1 MTFSNLWPLGFLIL
15 IPVIIILYLLKQ
27 KVKDQPFSST
37 MLWREIYKNL
47 EAKTP
52 FEKLKNNILMYLQ
65 ILAMLLLILALMAP
79 VIRNGGLVQRNTILV
94 IDKSAS
100 METAYGGGDSRL
112 DEAVSRARRYLEGV
126 NDSGMVTIVAC
137 GDEAEIIY
145 QGQDKATAKRRLG
158 ELKTEQVSGNL
169 DAASGMVGSLV
180 SNLDNVDV
188 VCYTDS
194 DFDYESWKRNNDKI
208 SLAVESIYSKE
219 ENLSVDYVNYG
230 LKDNTI
236 EAICKVANHGTKPA
250 ASDVSLYL
258 NNEIIDVQTVTVEAG
273 ESETVYFNEA
283 PLPSDYIADSQA
295 TSTGTEL
302 DGNNILE
309 SGIDDENDISV
320 AGVDNNTPAGG
331 NVNITKALVLRAE
344 LSEKDALSA
353 DNFSSIQI
361 TADNSKKILLLSEG
375 NVFMEK
381 ALSLVDGAL
390 VYKSEDISVL
400 EQENDFELYVFDG
413 INIPDDFDMSR
424 LNKNAALLLINY
436 KEDPFGLVGSN
447 SDISDVMLH
456 FDKSEITEYVE
467 GYSFGVTNAYTY
479 NLPEWASPIIAADD
493 GSVVGYYGKA
503 LSGISDKSDKG
514 SIIDAPAEGVHVN
527 EGSSDKTGTGYHHIG
542 VFGFDIHNTDLALQ
556 TEFPIFMSQL
566 TEYLLT
572 GNEELVEINNFPID
586 ESEVIPIENVEVS
599 GVLDKTKI
607 GGRAIRNLLLFA
619 AIIVLIVEWIIY
631 HLQVHSGKKK
641 QFLVV
646 RAVLLA
652 AIVLAISGVSIT
664 KRQRR
669 IETIFLVDVSDS
681 MSGNLAAVENY
692 LKESM
697 SLMPQKNQAGVVLFG
712 KNTAVEQ
719 FVSDSKTFY
728 GITASPVTTATN
740 IESGVTSACSMF
752 HDGVTK
758 RLVLITDGCEN
769 EGSMRLAAS
778 NMKNSDVELYA
789 ISLSDSVSGSSE
801 VYIDGLD
808 TPSVIHAGDH
818 YNISVSVK
826 SNVETEALLSLYSGR
841 ISKGQK
847 EIHLTKGT
855 NQFVF
860 EDVGEDGTIA
870 QYKAVIEPDED
881 TITVNNTYVT
891 FSQIEARPKVL
902 LVEGKPGEASEYEKI
917 LTAANIGYDL
927 TTGAGVPITLS
938 QLNAYKAVITVDVY
952 YDDLREGFAKTLETY
967 VKDYSGGYI
976 CIGGENSYA
985 LGGYRNTELE
995 EMLPVDMDIEG
1006 EKEIPKMAM
1015 VMVIDQSG
1023 SMAYPS
1029 EDNTSVTGLDLAK
1042 QAAISG
1048 VKELRETDEAGVLAF
1063 DDAYSWTVPIT
1074 KVDDVDEIT
1083 DKIRTIGDGGGT
1095 SIYPALEEAYAR
1107 ILKSD
1112 AKIKHII
1119 LLTDGQ
1125 DEFRQYNVLLD
1136 QINKAGIT
1144 VSTVA
1149 VGKDSDRN
1157 MLKTIAD
1164 TCGGRFYYTD
1174 VNNSIPRIFA
1184 QEVYLSTN
1192 TYLINEEFYPV
1203 VTSNN
1208 EILSGVMEE
1217 GCPAL
1222 LGYIATRAKPRADVI
1237 LKSPKGDPILSAW
1250 QFGLG
1255 RTVAWSS
1262 DATNEWTAPFAA
1274 WENYPMLWSNIIHYV
1289 ISDTE
1294 LGGDNLEIVKD
1305 GNSAKVVYETDEYD
1319 KNTVLTALVSD
1330 ENGEADEITLDPVKP
1345 GSYEASVD
1353 SEDIGIYS
1361 LSVRKKNGDEIV
1373 KNYNTAFANQ
1383 YSPEYQ
1389 FSEASGEL
1397 ERFVKQVDGT
1407 ELSFED
1413 DVWKT
1418 DVKKVKNRVPLT
1430 MLLIIISMGILLFD
1444 IIIRR
1449 FSVDVAG
1456 GLKRAVSG
1464 GINKVKGV
1472 PGVVRTKKDNDIK
1485 AEMKI
1490 EVADDKSIKP
1500 KTEYTQRDVGSS
1512 KSGEDNVNM
1521 QTDIKTN
1528 DMSIKTE
1535 YKNTVSMT
1543 SSAGNST
1550 SNKNNTK
1557 SKKKDNRKSDKNKDT
1572 SSQEKLDMNALLQK
1586 KKDRN

>member
-65 ILAMLLLILALMAP
+65 ILAMLLLIFALMAP

-94 IDKSAS
+94 IDKTAS
-100 METAYGGGDSRL
+100 METTYGGGDSRL
-112 DEAVSRARRYLEGV
+112 DEAVSRAKSYLDGV

-137 GDEAEIIY
+137 GEEAEIIY
-145 QGQDKATAKRRLG
+145 QGQDKATAKRRLND
-158 ELKTEQVSGNL
+158 LKTEQVSGNL
-169 DAASGMVGSLV
+169 DAASGMVGSLT

-208 SLAVESIYSKE
+208 SLSVESIYSKE

-230 LKDNTI
+230 LKDIDHSGENADKRIGDLEDNGSVDTVI
-236 EAICKVANHGTKPA
+236 EAICKVTNHGTKTA

-273 ESETVYFNEA
+273 ESESVYFNEVK
-283 PLPSDYIADSQA
+283 LPSDYIA
-295 TSTGTEL
+295 G
-302 DGNNILE
+302 G
-309 SGIDDENDISV
+309 DI
-320 AGVDNNTPAGG
+320 
-331 NVNITKALVLRAE
+331 NITKALVLRAE
-344 LSEKDALSA
+344 LSEKDALTA

-361 TADNSKKILLLSEG
+361 TADNSRKILLLSEG

-436 KEDPFGLVGSN
+436 KDVPFGLVDST

-479 NLPEWASPIIAADD
+479 NLLEWANPIIVSDD
-493 GSVVGYYGKA
+493 GGVVGYYGKA
-503 LSGISDKSDKG
+503 LSGISDKNDKDG
-514 SIIDAPAEGVHVN
+514 IIDDSADGVHVN
-527 EGSSDKTGTGYHHIG
+527 EGSSDKTGTGYHRIG
-542 VFGFDIHNTDLALQ
+542 VLGFDIHNTDLALQ

-599 GVLDKTKI
+599 GVLDKTKT

-631 HLQVHSGKKK
+631 HLQVHSNKKK
-641 QFLVV
+641 QFLAV

-664 KRQRR
+664 KRQRK

-681 MSGNLAAVENY
+681 MSGNLTAVENY

-697 SLMPQKNQAGVVLFG
+697 SLMPKKNQAGVVLFG

-769 EGSMRLAAS
+769 EGSMSLAAS
-778 NMKNSDVELYA
+778 NMKNSDVELYT
-789 ISLSDSVSGSSE
+789 ISLSDSVSGSNE

-826 SNVETEALLSLYSGR
+826 SNVETDAILSLYSGR

-870 QYKAVIEPDED
+870 GYKAVIEPDED
-881 TITVNNTYVT
+881 TISVNNTYVT

-1023 SMAYPS
+1023 SMAFPS

-1048 VKELRETDEAGVLAF
+1048 VKELRETDEAGVLVF
-1063 DDAYSWTVPIT
+1063 DDAYNWTVPIT

-1095 SIYPALEEAYAR
+1095 SIYPALEEAYAK

-1149 VGKDSDRN
+1149 VGKDSDKN

-1164 TCGGRFYYTD
+1164 TCSGRFYYTD

-1237 LKSPKGDPILSAW
+1237 LKSPKGDPILSTW
-1250 QFGLG
+1250 QLGLG

-1319 KNTVLTALVSD
+1319 KNTVITALVSD
-1330 ENGEADEITLDPVKP
+1330 ENGENNEITLDPVKP
-1345 GSYEASVD
+1345 GSYEVSVD

-1407 ELSFED
+1407 EISFED

-1418 DVKKVKNRVPLT
+1418 DAKKVKSRVPLT

-1456 GLKRAVSG
+1456 GLKRIISG

-1472 PGVVRTKKDNDIK
+1472 TGI
-1485 AEMKI
+1485 
-1490 EVADDKSIKP
+1490 
-1500 KTEYTQRDVGSS
+1500 EYTQRDVDSS
-1512 KSGEDNVNM
+1512 KSGEDNDIYM
-1521 QTDIKTN
+1521 SKEIKTN

-1543 SSAGNST
+1543 SSAGNSK

-1557 SKKKDNRKSDKNKDT
+1557 SKKKDNRKSDNNKDN

-1586 KKDRN
+1586 KKDRS